1 MNSIYHILDKVPPI
15 YKEDMQDEY
24 EHLAQELVKSGKL
37 RIDTDYYCNFV
48 RFSDPSLGVNVFL
61 SHEEITNPD
70 LLQSSK
76 DHIRKVYSSRSRPI
90 SNKRLAS
97 IMIDLNRKV
106 GKLLMVSDE
115 LKIQLARIFVQS
127 AHPIVIRWLLLD
139 KVEVFI
145 TYSNSIGDVMDIATW
160 KKAGS
165 NSGMQSTDGTNVCI
179 YVSCGGDPFA
189 KNNET
194 NPLYGNGWAALA
206 RLQIIAGQEIGHF
219 ADIKRD
225 PQGRQITR
233 HSANFS
239 CTQATPHVKEARRSD
254 IERCNNLTRTLQKCG
269 IDRLIKTENKLKFY
283 DKQKI
288 SGTRVWWLK
297 LFAKYYRNQ
306 LLAAAQKKKL
316 FFIKRFDRE
325 KFIGL
330 SLAAM
335 IEDMQSHLSPIAEVY
350 KREDPEAEEAISCVE
365 ALARVPQQA
374 NKWGYLTT
382 RATMHDLY
390 RVYYNEVI
398 PSLIENYQHLT
409 KTRYKRNYNIHKTHF
424 IKKLLTK
431 LRIIGRKDKFEFT
444 EVRDV

>member
-1 MNSIYHILDKVPPI
+1 MTSIYHILDKVPPI
-15 YKEDMQDEY
+15 YIEDMQDEY
-24 EHLAQELVKSGKL
+24 EHLAKELVKSGKL

-48 RFSDPSLGVNVFL
+48 RFSDPNSSINIFF
-61 SHEEITNPD
+61 SHEELTNPE
-70 LLQSSK
+70 LIKASK
-76 DHIRKVYSSRSRPI
+76 DNIRRVYNKNNKPI
-90 SNKRLAS
+90 SNKKLSS
-97 IMIDLNRKV
+97 IMIDLNKKV

-115 LKIQLARIFVQS
+115 LKMQLARVFVQS
-127 AHPIVIRWLLLD
+127 AHPIVIRWILLD

-160 KKAGS
+160 KTSGN
-165 NSGMQSTDGTNVCI
+165 NSGMQSTDGRNVCI

-194 NPLYGNGWAALA
+194 NPTYGNGWAALA

-225 PQGRQITR
+225 HSGKQISR
-233 HSANFS
+233 HSANFA
-239 CTQATPHVKEARRSD
+239 CTQAAPHVKKARHND
-254 IERCNNLTRTLQKCG
+254 IERCKALNKTLLKCG
-269 IDRLIKTENKLKFY
+269 MKRLVKIEDKLQFY
-283 DKQKI
+283 DKQKL

-297 LFAKYYRNQ
+297 LFAKYYRNK
-306 LLAAAQKKKL
+306 LLKACQKRKL
-316 FFIKRFDRE
+316 FFVKKFDRE
-325 KFIGL
+325 KFMGL

-335 IEDMQSHLSPIAEVY
+335 ISDMQSHLSPIAEVY

-365 ALARVPQQA
+365 ALARVPQQV

-390 RVYYNEVI
+390 KVYYNEVI

-409 KTRYKRNYNIHKTHF
+409 KTRYKRNYNIPKTSI
-424 IKKLLTK
+424 IKRILTK
-431 LRIIGRKDKFEFT
+431 LKIVGRKDKFEFE

>member
-1 MNSIYHILDKVPPI
+1 MNSIYHILDKVPAI
-15 YKEDMQDEY
+15 YEEDMQSEY
-24 EHLAQELVKSGKL
+24 EHLAKELVNSGKL
-37 RIDTDYYCNFV
+37 RIDTDYYSNFI
-48 RFSDPSLGVNVFL
+48 RFTDPNSNINIFL
-61 SHEEITNPD
+61 SHEELTNPD
-70 LLQSSK
+70 LISASK
-76 DHIRKVYSSRSRPI
+76 SHVRKVYSKNNRPI
-90 SNKRLAS
+90 SNEKLS
-97 IMIDLNRKV
+97 SLMINLNKKI

-115 LKIQLARIFVQS
+115 LKMQLARVFVQS

-160 KKAGS
+160 KRAGN

-194 NPLYGNGWAALA
+194 NPIHGNGWAALA

-225 PQGRQITR
+225 QKGRQISR
-233 HSANFS
+233 HSANFA
-239 CTQATPHVKEARRSD
+239 CTQATPHVKEARRKD
-254 IERCNNLTRTLQKCG
+254 IDRCNALSQSLTKYG
-269 IDRLIKTENKLKFY
+269 MGKLIKIENKLKFY
-283 DKQKI
+283 DTHNV

-297 LFAKYYRNQ
+297 LFAKYYRKK
-306 LLAAAQKKKL
+306 LLKIAQKKKL
-316 FFIKRFDRE
+316 FFIQRFDRE
-325 KFIGL
+325 KFMGI
-330 SLAAM
+330 SIAAM
-335 IEDMQSHLSPIAEVY
+335 LADMHTHLAPIAEVY
-350 KREDPEAEEAISCVE
+350 KRENPDAEEAISCVE

-390 RVYYNEVI
+390 KVYYNEVI
-398 PSLIENYQHLT
+398 PSLIENYQHVT
-409 KTRYKRNYNIHKTHF
+409 NTRYKRNYTIPKTNF
-424 IKKLLTK
+424 IQKILTK
-431 LRIIGRKDKFEFT
+431 FRIVGKKDKFEFE